1 MDDAVTPEPG
11 MIHVGKLPVSLV
23 NGYSRDARRHI
34 MAHATEAGG
43 VGNESLF
50 AGCGNHSL

>member
-34 MAHATEAGG
+34 TAHATEAGRFE
-43 VGNESLF
+43 NESLF
-50 AGCGNHSL
+50 AGGGNHSL